1 MNAMA
6 EKARGFFDALPAPL
20 RRHLFGGLAWLTI
33 AGLVASFPAGVFYQ
47 QVKATGLKA
56 DKNAVAIEAVKEDI
70 SEIKADQSVLLERA
84 RDAAEDADAARKR
97 ESENQRA
104 TTRRLDQI
112 IMQLSNPRGGPNR

>member
-33 AGLVASFPAGVFYQ
+33 AAGLASFPVGRFYQ
-47 QVKATGLKA
+47 EVQATGLKV
-56 DKNAVAIEAVKEDI
+56 DKNAAAIEAVKEDI
-70 SEIKADQSVLLERA
+70 AEIKADQGVLLERA
-84 RDAAEDADAARKR
+84 RDAAQDADAARKR

-112 IMQLSNPRGGPNR
+112 IMQLSNPRRGPQ